1 MSALRL
7 PFFRDLTL
15 QTVLQEV
22 AASLGGLVV
31 VVAGAGLVTT
41 GDLASG
47 ILPLLTILAMS
58 AFLPISEI
66 APGGAAARRYVGRDA
81 AGLCGSRRG
90 GCRCARAPAFRKRAN
105 RFRGRASALSF
116 DDVTFTY
123 PGRVAPALEN
133 VSLDVPA
140 GATLALVGPSGAG
153 KTTIANLILRFWDP
167 QAGGIQ
173 IIGARPARLR
183 PR

>member
-1 MSALRL
+1 MSLSSKRPPRGAEFAGKTAGYVALRL

-66 APGGAAARRYVGRDA
+66 AQVGRQLADTLGA
-81 AGLCGSRRG
+81 TRRVYAVHDEEVPVRSG
-90 GCRCARAPAFRKRAN
+90 RR
-105 RFRGRASALSF
+105 RFASAR
-116 DDVTFTY
+116 T
-123 PGRVAPALEN
+123 APR
-133 VSLDVPA
+133 A
-140 GATLALVGPSGAG
+140 GVGA
-153 KTTIANLILRFWDP
+153 FV
-167 QAGGIQ
+167 
-173 IIGARPARLR
+173 
-183 PR
+183 